1 MEPNTR
7 AKAETVTATRV
18 GSSAVLDGWSLETK
32 SCGIGTCCSGMNKV
46 LMRGNWGV
54 IGCTG
59 KYQLLHPSGW
69 IEDSPSF
76 KTELEAM
83 LWVMGKSKPSNE

>member
-1 MEPNTR
+1 MKTPEKQTDQR
-7 AKAETVTATRV
+7 GGFA
-18 GSSAVLDGWSLETK
+18 SSVLLDGWSLETV
-32 SCGIGTCCSGMNKV
+32 SCGIGMCGSGMNKV

-54 IGCTG
+54 IGGTG
-59 KYQLLHPSGW
+59 KYKLLHPSGW

-83 LWVMGKSKPSNE
+83 LWVMGKSKPSNEKS